1 MSQITR
7 TIVTATAVL
16 AVLIGSM
23 AIERN
28 GGQAAATT
36 IRPDK
41 EQVRRSVVVP
51 GSVIDSCVE
60 PGSPSAKNPRPT
72 MC

>member
-7 TIVTATAVL
+7 TIVTAITVL

-23 AIERN
+23 AIELG

-51 GSVIDSCVE
+51 GTMTDSCVE
-60 PGSPSAKNPRPT
+60 PGSSSAKNARPT
-72 MC
+72 IC